1 MIDAPSSPIWPP
13 TARTSNV
20 PGYLSYSAAA
30 RVKFG
35 ASRRPSGPL
44 QEFSENLI
52 GESTFLD
59 ERMETFGDV
68 GDGLE

>member
-1 MIDAPSSPIWPP
+1 M
-13 TARTSNV
+13 

>member
-1 MIDAPSSPIWPP
+1 MIGAPSSPIWPP
-13 TARTSNV
+13 IARTGNV
-20 PGYLSYSAAA
+20 SGYRGYSAAA

-44 QEFSENLI
+44 REF
-52 GESTFLD
+52 GEKLVGASTFLD